1 MVWKLDFYCQ
11 ILLNKFV
18 AKTQTFQSFF
28 WQCWYISNFAS
39 ESKCRSQ
46 RERKLDAFRNMNVR
60 NIKGCTSRAV
70 LLMVRKLVEPS
81 NLPVSKV
88 RQFSQSKH
96 SYTEF
101 TFATPELKRM
111 KASFRLNYEISCMDR
126 TYADKLAKDMNGGK
140 CLIVRQNLLD
150 RTVDAKGMKTN
161 DSWETVR
168 AFLKT
173 TTKKNRPTDTW
184 VDKGTEVAR
193 EFKKLWKTEGI
204 KVYYTMSET
213 KAAFA

>member
-1 MVWKLDFYCQ
+1 
-11 ILLNKFV
+11 
-18 AKTQTFQSFF
+18 
-28 WQCWYISNFAS
+28 
-39 ESKCRSQ
+39 
-46 RERKLDAFRNMNVR
+46 
-60 NIKGCTSRAV
+60 
-70 LLMVRKLVEPS
+70 
-81 NLPVSKV
+81 
-88 RQFSQSKH
+88 
-96 SYTEF
+96 
-101 TFATPELKRM
+101 
-111 KASFRLNYEISCMDR
+111 MDR
-126 TYADKLAKDMNGGK
+126 TYVDKLAKDMNGGK